1 MLKFLGANNTDQ
13 HPPEYCPP
21 DPTCQTSRLSGQAC
35 PQQGIFEPVVCPQGF
50 YCPKEGGKII
60 CPEGSFCPIGSFEA
74 KKCGPG
80 SNCKEGSIRDMSFLG
95 LGILIIVDILLIT
108 ATIIDK
114 IRDRYKTKRPKA
126 RKDKK
131 GFGGGAFGRNNK
143 KYQELHDDHSM
154 EEGGGIPMESRL
166 DFRRR
171 PTGFEQMGAMEADFV
186 LGDEIHDTNGADRT
200 DLQEF
205 VQSLSRILGATKFGL
220 SFEFQNLHFQPPKNP
235 KPILSDVTGLID
247 AGSLWGV
254 MGASGAGKCKFTLT
268 RGESKLIQCSYFC
281 QRSHGQDIQH
291 RRYHQSQ
298 WCGWR
303 Y

>member
-1 MLKFLGANNTDQ
+1 
-13 HPPEYCPP
+13 
-21 DPTCQTSRLSGQAC
+21 
-35 PQQGIFEPVVCPQGF
+35 
-50 YCPKEGGKII
+50 
-60 CPEGSFCPIGSFEA
+60 
-74 KKCGPG
+74 
-80 SNCKEGSIRDMSFLG
+80 MSFLG

-114 IRDRYKTKRPKA
+114 IRDRYKNKRPKA
-126 RKDKK
+126 RKEKK

-154 EEGGGIPMESRL
+154 EEGSIAMEPRL

-186 LGDEIHDTNGADRT
+186 LGDELHDANGANKT

-254 MGASGAGKCKFTLT
+254 MGASGAGKCEFTLT
-268 RGESKLIQCSYFC
+268 
-281 QRSHGQDIQH
+281 
-291 RRYHQSQ
+291 
-298 WCGWR
+298 
-303 Y
+303 